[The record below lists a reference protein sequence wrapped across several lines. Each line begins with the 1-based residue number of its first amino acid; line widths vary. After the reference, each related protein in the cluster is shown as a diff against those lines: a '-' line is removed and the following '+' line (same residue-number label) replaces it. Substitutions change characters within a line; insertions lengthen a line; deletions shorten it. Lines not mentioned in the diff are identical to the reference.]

1 MDLMASLWQEFRVAC
16 RTVLLAGYAAHSPAL
31 VIPVYTN
38 EPRNRTALPFAVIE
52 RVSETEDQ
60 SFDDADRVKILD
72 FQIRIVSLGTGATP
86 AATHET
92 VCEVTE
98 TTIRR
103 VKFTLTNWLV
113 SKINY
118 QQTLTVQET
127 DDAIVSVLEFTVIG
141 HPKPV
146 TP

>member
-1 MDLMASLWQEFRVAC
+1 MASLWQQFRIAA
-16 RTVLLAGYAAHSPAL
+16 RTELTTAYVGLTGITAPS
-31 VIPVYTN
+31 VFTT
-38 EPRNRTALPFAVIE
+38 EPRNRAALPFSVIE
-52 RVSETEDQ
+52 RVSEVEDQ
-60 SFDDADRVKILD
+60 SFDDADEVTILD
-72 FQIRIVSLGTGATP
+72 FQVRINTIGGGARPSTD
-86 AATHET
+86 HET
-92 VCEVTE
+92 ICRATK
-98 TTIRR
+98 IALRR
-103 VKFTLTNWLV
+103 KKLTLTNWLV

>member
-1 MDLMASLWQEFRVAC
+1 MSSLWQEFRIEC
-16 RTVLLAGYAAHSPAL
+16 RTALLAGYAANMPAI
-31 VIPVYTN
+31 VVPVFTN
-38 EPRNRTALPFAVIE
+38 EPRNRAALPFAVIE
-52 RVSETEDQ
+52 RVSEVEDQ
-60 SFDDADRVKILD
+60 SFDDADRVKVLD
-72 FQIRIVSLGTGATP
+72 FQVRIVSLGTGATP
-86 AATHET
+86 ASTHET

-98 TTIRR
+98 RTIRR
-103 VKFTLTNWLV
+103 VKYTLTNWLV